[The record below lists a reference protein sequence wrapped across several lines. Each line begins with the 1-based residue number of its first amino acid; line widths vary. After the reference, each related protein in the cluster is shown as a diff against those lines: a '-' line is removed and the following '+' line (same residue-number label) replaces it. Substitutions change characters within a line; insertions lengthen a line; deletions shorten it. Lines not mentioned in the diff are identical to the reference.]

1 MSHLEKYKFEWEDTE
16 LAFKYSIELSS
27 NKSKLIKKFWM
38 HKGVRRNLFLDE
50 QRIWNVTITD
60 PSKPLENKF
69 TVRSKMIGY
78 FRDGF
83 VPKAFFGIRTATQV
97 RDFTTITKGQK
108 NTYIR
113 YYSNWLIRKNTREKF

>member
-50 QRIWNVTITD
+50 QKIWNVTITD
-60 PSKPLENKF
+60 PNKPLENKF

>member
-50 QRIWNVTITD
+50 QIIWNVTITD
-60 PSKPLENKF
+60 PNKPLENKF

>member
-38 HKGVRRNLFLDE
+38 HKGVRRNLFLNE
-50 QRIWNVTITD
+50 QIIWNVTITD
-60 PSKPLENKF
+60 PNKPLENKF